1 MFFICHLLSY
11 LFRLFVSLS
20 KRKKKGSIRKVSIGF
35 ILKCSHLLL
44 YRARNYAIAPR
55 LFSRLCRY
63 FTSLS
68 FLLFLCLHFFFI
80 LICFMFFCF
89 SLHLKCLWHKI
100 LTNACSSCLVG
111 LLVLID
117 FLEKIWAFCG
127 RKKESFIGSNL
138 HYNGADH

>member
-1 MFFICHLLSY
+1 MLFICHLLSY

-44 YRARNYAIAPR
+44 YRARNYAIAPW

-111 LLVLID
+111 LLVQID
-117 FLEKIWAFCG
+117 FLGKIWAFLW
-127 RKKESFIGSNL
+127 KKEREFYWQQSTL
-138 HYNGADH
+138 

>member
-1 MFFICHLLSY
+1 MQRTTIYVSLSLYVSLTLSMYLSLSFLSLSLFLFLLFFLKCS
-11 LFRLFVSLS
+11 LFVIFFSTYSVCLLFVSLS

-44 YRARNYAIAPR
+44 YRARNYAIAPQ

-89 SLHLKCLWHKI
+89 S
-100 LTNACSSCLVG
+100 A
-111 LLVLID
+111 
-117 FLEKIWAFCG
+117 FLYI
-127 RKKESFIGSNL
+127 
-138 HYNGADH
+138 

>member
-44 YRARNYAIAPR
+44 YRARNYAIAPQ

-111 LLVLID
+111 LLVQID
-117 FLEKIWAFCG
+117 FLEKI
-127 RKKESFIGSNL
+127 
-138 HYNGADH
+138 